1 MGKKVIPAEK
11 KAAVKKATTKPK
23 VKPAEEAAQDKKDM
37 SNMITTLKKA
47 TSAEKDK
54 VQLLEIYQSLPR
66 FSEEKLKLLKQW
78 KLDKSCK
85 WIGQYQE
92 SRELS
97 NTTSESTQDGFATK
111 YLDCICFFLIS
122 SITFFTC
129 DTPRY
134 QVAEICKLPVDS
146 PEMAAILKELPAD
159 DDWDEEV
166 GIERGYKKAGL
177 KRFHVQGLKGFKT
190 TTVEDKSTE
199 EVVKTKQAAFVQK
212 QGQDAI
218 TLSSVKDE
226 NPLHTQLVSKLAVA
240 EGGKQALEKV
250 RNSVQDLA
258 VDLQVRMAKD
268 KTWENKHKEMETALA
283 KLQQES
289 MALRTEMAQ
298 VKALEPT
305 AVTQAILDKFI
316 LMIENVSTLVDVAK
330 SQVRKTQGLLQWAR
344 AGL

>member
-1 MGKKVIPAEK
+1 M
-11 KAAVKKATTKPK
+11 
-23 VKPAEEAAQDKKDM
+23 
-37 SNMITTLKKA
+37 
-47 TSAEKDK
+47 
-54 VQLLEIYQSLPR
+54 
-66 FSEEKLKLLKQW
+66 
-78 KLDKSCK
+78 
-85 WIGQYQE
+85 
-92 SRELS
+92 
-97 NTTSESTQDGFATK
+97 
-111 YLDCICFFLIS
+111 
-122 SITFFTC
+122 
-129 DTPRY
+129 
-134 QVAEICKLPVDS
+134 AEICKLPVDS

-190 TTVEDKSTE
+190 TTVEDKSIE
-199 EVVKTKQAAFVQK
+199 EVVKTKQATFVQK

-218 TLSSVKDE
+218 TLSTVKDE

-240 EGGKQALEKV
+240 ESGKQALEKV

-258 VDLQVRMAKD
+258 VDWQVRMAKD

-305 AVTQAILDKFI
+305 AVTQPLLDKFI
-316 LMIENVSTLVDVAK
+316 LMIENVSTLVDVVK
-330 SQVRKTQGLLQWAR
+330 SQVRKTQGLLQ
-344 AGL
+344 

>member
-1 MGKKVIPAEK
+1 M
-11 KAAVKKATTKPK
+11 
-23 VKPAEEAAQDKKDM
+23 
-37 SNMITTLKKA
+37 
-47 TSAEKDK
+47 
-54 VQLLEIYQSLPR
+54 
-66 FSEEKLKLLKQW
+66 
-78 KLDKSCK
+78 
-85 WIGQYQE
+85 
-92 SRELS
+92 
-97 NTTSESTQDGFATK
+97 
-111 YLDCICFFLIS
+111 
-122 SITFFTC
+122 
-129 DTPRY
+129 
-134 QVAEICKLPVDS
+134 AEICKLPVDS

-199 EVVKTKQAAFVQK
+199 EVVKTKQATFVQK

-218 TLSSVKDE
+218 TLSTVKDE

-240 EGGKQALEKV
+240 ESGKQALEKV

-258 VDLQVRMAKD
+258 VDLQERVAKD

-305 AVTQAILDKFI
+305 AVTQPILDKFI

-330 SQVRKTQGLLQWAR
+330 SQVRKTQGLLQ
-344 AGL
+344 

>member
-1 MGKKVIPAEK
+1 M
-11 KAAVKKATTKPK
+11 
-23 VKPAEEAAQDKKDM
+23 
-37 SNMITTLKKA
+37 
-47 TSAEKDK
+47 
-54 VQLLEIYQSLPR
+54 
-66 FSEEKLKLLKQW
+66 
-78 KLDKSCK
+78 
-85 WIGQYQE
+85 
-92 SRELS
+92 
-97 NTTSESTQDGFATK
+97 
-111 YLDCICFFLIS
+111 
-122 SITFFTC
+122 
-129 DTPRY
+129 
-134 QVAEICKLPVDS
+134 AEICKLPVDS

-190 TTVEDKSTE
+190 TTVEDKSIE
-199 EVVKTKQAAFVQK
+199 EVVKTKQATFVQK

-218 TLSSVKDE
+218 TLSTVKDE

-240 EGGKQALEKV
+240 ESGKQALEKV

-305 AVTQAILDKFI
+305 AVTQPILDKFI

-330 SQVRKTQGLLQWAR
+330 SQVRKTQGLLQ
-344 AGL
+344 